1 MKKILILILSVL
13 TFFSCKKEEISVEG
27 YLVDERTGNHF
38 NPYNNAS
45 VRLVVD
51 QSYGYYDELGNCVV
65 DGNGYY
71 KITAKSKNTG
81 YQARLQLN
89 IEEQN
94 SLNHDIDHFIT
105 VGKNVQHD
113 FIISC
118 PVVFNRVISNQTS
131 TNFDSIRID
140 ITNSNGTLI
149 YRRSLY
155 SNNTNLNITSLKG
168 DEKNYLKSYLYGN
181 GLFDIHYDTIFISC
195 RTTVN
200 DSLKY

>member
-81 YQARLQLN
+81 YRARLQLN

-113 FIISC
+113 FIIPC
-118 PVVFNRVISNQTS
+118 PVVFNRVIKLQQ
-131 TNFDSIRID
+131 I
-140 ITNSNGTLI
+140 LI
-149 YRRSLY
+149 QLE
-155 SNNTNLNITSLKG
+155 LI
-168 DEKNYLKSYLYGN
+168 
-181 GLFDIHYDTIFISC
+181 
-195 RTTVN
+195 
-200 DSLKY
+200 